1 MLLFTATSRV
11 RTMEAS
17 TSSAGQK
24 LDVRAMLAA
33 AAAGIKPSRPSS
45 TVERE
50 DDLEYDPGHLMA
62 FDPSPVDEE
71 AFKADPSAYL
81 LRCARENAQLLTNH
95 LYSMLGASKAL
106 IELPPPALL
115 LPREKPLPQDL
126 PQTRWEKFAKSKG
139 IQKKKREKMVWDEAT
154 QQWAPRWG
162 YGRANNAKDA
172 PENWVV
178 EAKPGD
184 DGSVDPFEERADA
197 RKQKKQKR
205 QEERNR
211 LEAAHAASVGQPAA
225 AKGLGGQP
233 RSDKKAYLKQAIAAA
248 QVSTASVGRFD
259 KALPNEPSKTAGKRK
274 KYESATGKDVA
285 ERDAKRTAAV
295 YSKLFPEEGA
305 KQARI
310 VDRDVAAKQSRIV
323 HEATNRA
330 GGGGKGGGAKG
341 GKGGGKGGAGK
352 GKRK

>member
-1 MLLFTATSRV
+1 LKAKS
-11 RTMEAS
+11 
-17 TSSAGQK
+17 
-24 LDVRAMLAA
+24 LAR
-33 AAAGIKPSRPSS
+33 GN
-45 TVERE
+45 
-50 DDLEYDPGHLMA
+50 LW
-62 FDPSPVDEE
+62 DE
-71 AFKADPSAYL
+71 L
-81 LRCARENAQLLTNH
+81 
-95 LYSMLGASKAL
+95 
-106 IELPPPALL
+106 
-115 LPREKPLPQDL
+115 
-126 PQTRWEKFAKSKG
+126 EKFAKSKG

-197 RKQKKQKR
+197 RKQKKQKQKR

-285 ERDAKRTAAV
+285 ERDAKRTAAASCARLRRFLW
-295 YSKLFPEEGA
+295 YSF
-305 KQARI
+305 I
-310 VDRDVAAKQSRIV
+310 YSRIYSAFFSLAISFLFF
-323 HEATNRA
+323 ATSSVVGVTIKSVITSNIV
-330 GGGGKGGGAKG
+330 
-341 GKGGGKGGAGK
+341 
-352 GKRK
+352 